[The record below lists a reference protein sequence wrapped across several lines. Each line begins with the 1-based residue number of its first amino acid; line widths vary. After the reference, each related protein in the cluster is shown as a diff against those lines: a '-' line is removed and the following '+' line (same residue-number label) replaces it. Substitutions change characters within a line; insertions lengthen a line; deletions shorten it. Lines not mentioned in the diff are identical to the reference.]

1 CVSSA
6 IRMVREL
13 SCLFKAQ
20 FELAFLSPFQK
31 NDVDFRKND
40 VDFWENDVDFGEN
53 DVDFGEKVRHFWE
66 K

>member
-1 CVSSA
+1 MGLSARCVSNA

-20 FELAFLSPFQK
+20 FELAFLSPF
-31 NDVDFRKND
+31 RK
-40 VDFWENDVDFGEN
+40 NDVDFGEN
-53 DVDFGEKVRHFWE
+53 DVDFWENDVTFGEKVRHFLE